1 MDKHALA
8 LLDAANSWSW
18 PPMSR
23 ILQSGAI
30 STHSKFKAVTPK
42 LLAGFISKSVK
53 QGGTLLNQFWFIVG
67 GCHPKLEENSQS
79 ILLLFWY
86 GHILSAGI
94 SAVQKLRLT
103 EFSSPNQTELKLF
116 EGLDQDAIDFDPIFA
131 LAAELFTHLGVACM
145 RSPLYT

>member
-18 PPMSR
+18 PPTSR
-23 ILQSGAI
+23 IQQSGAI
-30 STHSKFKAVTPK
+30 STRSKFKAVTPK
-42 LLAGFISKSVK
+42 LLAGFLSESVK
-53 QGGTLLNQFWFIVG
+53 QGGTLLDQFWFIVG
-67 GCHPKLEENSQS
+67 GCHPKLEEN
-79 ILLLFWY
+79 I
-86 GHILSAGI
+86 
-94 SAVQKLRLT
+94 QKLRLT

-116 EGLDQDAIDFDPIFA
+116 EGLDRDAIDFDPIFA